1 MYVLFDGTNIDMF
14 SVISGFGC
22 RYFLLFLN
30 LRYEIENINKNIR
43 L

>member
-1 MYVLFDGTNIDMF
+1 MYALFDSANIDIF
-14 SVISGFGC
+14 SVMSGFDC
-22 RYFLLFLN
+22 RYFLSFLN

>member
-1 MYVLFDGTNIDMF
+1 MYVLFDGANIDIF
-14 SVISGFGC
+14 SVVPGFNC
-22 RYFLLFLN
+22 RYFLPFLN